1 MKRRFLCYTVLII
14 LLATGC
20 HNQLRE
26 LNGAVIKTAG
36 AVHITDPQND
46 YVIDAA
52 IPIPTQVSATQGDF
66 SDRIRISWQQVFY
79 NDSQIQYHVYRE
91 SKTKDGEATLLRL
104 TGYRPIVNLYFDD
117 LVSGTVEPGVVYRYY
132 VRAVNMSS
140 PNTEGSV
147 LSAPVEGFALAGVST
162 ISADFRVSTERVT
175 VTWGEVEGAS
185 FYYLYRA
192 EEVYEGVRPP
202 DEDFIRLDQA
212 FTECSYNDYSLTS
225 GGILEAGKSYY
236 YYVEAC
242 FDRET
247 TAERSGYARGSLLS
261 AGAPAEGYIEDVSQ
275 DEILGAIRVAWTED
289 ANAEGYFVYRITQEN
304 LEGGDYVGTEI
315 AVDSASLKSDNGAAV
330 WYDTDPI
337 VATGES
343 FYYRVAAIND
353 YGAGSLS
360 SPNISEVS
368 EQLRVAGRAIP
379 SAADLQPYIMLQR
392 TGFYVSWPQVF
403 SGAGYYLMVADGTSG
418 SAPTEESGWTLIGSS
433 AVTATE
439 TTVSES
445 DLSSVLNGTQIAD
458 AKLYF
463 RVLPVNTTLVTAYD
477 PTTGVTLSEDGT
489 KYQTELNGSAGSEED
504 SNTILVG
511 RSNFMQ
517 PMYFEKRAP
526 SLISIEASQG
536 TEIGTVKVTAEL
548 DLNSEIGYLYDIKLK
563 RTCYYG
569 DETGVYPLSLP
580 PANTKASDAKVFTK
594 NGQAKQARTSTI
606 SMSEYFNSGV
616 IEWNDPMPDYDKNG
630 KEVGTITWD
639 YATWDSEA
647 WKCILR
653 KKDVDMRQFMNI
665 EYTLISIDLN
675 SGNKETVLNAS
686 PATGYPDLSD
696 KEFAHLA
703 KWMTDCALN
712 SIWQLNIPRCLWDNT
727 VSWLPGLSF
736 SHNGENGG
744 RMVFNVGSVTNLSGS
759 GGTDGTQYS
768 DWPGYNIKLSMSMKV
783 SLESNQPRQVTLN
796 GVQLVTPY
804 FSGSMDLQMTVRD
817 FGPFWGLWSESDGS
831 YKKGGYL
838 TVKAGRRSSY
848 QFNPSEIIMKG
859 TGATDVFDYQVHG
872 YDLNR
877 DLDPSEKSSY
887 PTKGGGSWHFT
898 RINWPA
904 RPYPENNS
912 FMSGLGKNASID
924 YGTTPW

>member
-14 LLATGC
+14 LLVTGC

-91 SKTKDGEATLLRL
+91 SETKEGETTLLRL

-162 ISADFRVSTERVT
+162 ISADFRVSTEKVT

-225 GGILEAGKSYY
+225 GGILEAGKSYF

-275 DEILGAIRVAWTED
+275 DEILGAIRVAWTAD

-630 KEVGTITWD
+630 NEVGTITWD
-639 YATWDSEA
+639 YATWDREA

-675 SGNKETVLNAS
+675 DGNKEAVLNAS

-768 DWPGYNIKLSMSMKV
+768 DWPGYTIKLSMSMKV

-877 DLDPSEKSSY
+877 DLDPSEKNSY

-912 FMSGLGKNASID
+912 FMSGLGKSASID

>member
-1 MKRRFLCYTVLII
+1 
-14 LLATGC
+14 
-20 HNQLRE
+20 
-26 LNGAVIKTAG
+26 
-36 AVHITDPQND
+36 
-46 YVIDAA
+46 
-52 IPIPTQVSATQGDF
+52 
-66 SDRIRISWQQVFY
+66 
-79 NDSQIQYHVYRE
+79 
-91 SKTKDGEATLLRL
+91 
-104 TGYRPIVNLYFDD
+104 
-117 LVSGTVEPGVVYRYY
+117 
-132 VRAVNMSS
+132 
-140 PNTEGSV
+140 
-147 LSAPVEGFALAGVST
+147 
-162 ISADFRVSTERVT
+162 
-175 VTWGEVEGAS
+175 
-185 FYYLYRA
+185 
-192 EEVYEGVRPP
+192 
-202 DEDFIRLDQA
+202 
-212 FTECSYNDYSLTS
+212 
-225 GGILEAGKSYY
+225 
-236 YYVEAC
+236 
-242 FDRET
+242 
-247 TAERSGYARGSLLS
+247 
-261 AGAPAEGYIEDVSQ
+261 
-275 DEILGAIRVAWTED
+275 
-289 ANAEGYFVYRITQEN
+289 
-304 LEGGDYVGTEI
+304 
-315 AVDSASLKSDNGAAV
+315 
-330 WYDTDPI
+330 
-337 VATGES
+337 
-343 FYYRVAAIND
+343 
-353 YGAGSLS
+353 
-360 SPNISEVS
+360 
-368 EQLRVAGRAIP
+368 
-379 SAADLQPYIMLQR
+379 
-392 TGFYVSWPQVF
+392 
-403 SGAGYYLMVADGTSG
+403 
-418 SAPTEESGWTLIGSS
+418 
-433 AVTATE
+433 
-439 TTVSES
+439 
-445 DLSSVLNGTQIAD
+445 
-458 AKLYF
+458 
-463 RVLPVNTTLVTAYD
+463 
-477 PTTGVTLSEDGT
+477 
-489 KYQTELNGSAGSEED
+489 
-504 SNTILVG
+504 
-511 RSNFMQ
+511 MQ

-639 YATWDSEA
+639 YATWDREA

-675 SGNKETVLNAS
+675 NGNKETVLNAS

>member
-14 LLATGC
+14 LLVTGC

-91 SKTKDGEATLLRL
+91 SETKEGETTLLRL

-275 DEILGAIRVAWTED
+275 DEILGAIRVAWTAD

-379 SAADLQPYIMLQR
+379 SAADLQPYIMLQS

-606 SMSEYFNSGV
+606 PMSEYFNSGV

-639 YATWDSEA
+639 YATWDREA

-675 SGNKETVLNAS
+675 DGNKETVLNAS

-712 SIWQLNIPRCLWDNT
+712 SIWQLNIPRRLWDNT

-768 DWPGYNIKLSMSMKV
+768 DWPGYTIKLSMSMKV

-912 FMSGLGKNASID
+912 FMSGLGKSASID

>member
-14 LLATGC
+14 LLVTGC

-91 SKTKDGEATLLRL
+91 SETKEGETTLLRL

-117 LVSGTVEPGVVYRYY
+117 LVSGTVEPGVVYKYY

-162 ISADFRVSTERVT
+162 ISADFRVSTEKVS

-606 SMSEYFNSGV
+606 PMSEYFNSGV

-639 YATWDSEA
+639 YATWDREA

-675 SGNKETVLNAS
+675 DGNKETVLNAS

-768 DWPGYNIKLSMSMKV
+768 DWPGYTIKLSMSMKV

-877 DLDPSEKSSY
+877 DLDPSEKNSY

-912 FMSGLGKNASID
+912 FMSGLGKSASID

>member
-14 LLATGC
+14 LLVTGC

-162 ISADFRVSTERVT
+162 ISADFRVSTEKVT

-225 GGILEAGKSYY
+225 GGILKAGKSYY

-247 TAERSGYARGSLLS
+247 TAERSGYARGALLS
-261 AGAPAEGYIEDVSQ
+261 AGAPAEGSIKDVSQ
-275 DEILGAIRVAWTED
+275 DEILGAIRVAWTAD
-289 ANAEGYFVYRITQEN
+289 ANAKSYFVYRITQEN

-315 AVDSASLKSDNGAAV
+315 AVDPASLKSDNGATV

-433 AVTATE
+433 DVTATE
-439 TTVSES
+439 MTVSES

-477 PTTGVTLSEDGT
+477 PATGVTLSEDGT
-489 KYQTELNGSAGSEED
+489 KYQNELNGTGSEGD

-639 YATWDSEA
+639 YATWDREA

-675 SGNKETVLNAS
+675 NGNKETVLNAS

-768 DWPGYNIKLSMSMKV
+768 DWPGYTIKLSMSMKV

-848 QFNPSEIIMKG
+848 RFNPSEIIMKG

>member
-162 ISADFRVSTERVT
+162 ISADFRVSTEKVT

-225 GGILEAGKSYY
+225 GGILKAGKSYY

-247 TAERSGYARGSLLS
+247 TAERSGYARGALLS

-275 DEILGAIRVAWTED
+275 DEILGAIRVAWTAD
-289 ANAEGYFVYRITQEN
+289 ANAKSYFVYRITQEN

-330 WYDTDPI
+330 WYDTDPV

-418 SAPTEESGWTLIGSS
+418 RAPAEESGWTLIGSS

-439 TTVSES
+439 MTVSES

-477 PTTGVTLSEDGT
+477 PANGVTLSEDGT
-489 KYQTELNGSAGSEED
+489 KYQTELNGTGSEGD

-630 KEVGTITWD
+630 NEVGTITWD
-639 YATWDSEA
+639 YATWDREA

-675 SGNKETVLNAS
+675 NGNKETVLNAS

-768 DWPGYNIKLSMSMKV
+768 DWPGYTIKLSMSMKV

-848 QFNPSEIIMKG
+848 RFNPSEIIMKG

>member
-162 ISADFRVSTERVT
+162 ISADFRVSTEKVT

-225 GGILEAGKSYY
+225 GGILKAGKSYY

-247 TAERSGYARGSLLS
+247 TAERSGYARGALLS

-275 DEILGAIRVAWTED
+275 DEILGAIRVAWTAD
-289 ANAEGYFVYRITQEN
+289 ANAKSYFVYRITQEN

-315 AVDSASLKSDNGAAV
+315 AVDLAILKNDNGAAV

-418 SAPTEESGWTLIGSS
+418 RAPAEESGWTLIGSS

-439 TTVSES
+439 MTVSES
-445 DLSSVLNGTQIAD
+445 DLSSVLNGTQIAA

-477 PTTGVTLSEDGT
+477 PATGVTLSEDGT
-489 KYQTELNGSAGSEED
+489 KYQTELNGTGSEGD

-639 YATWDSEA
+639 YATWDREA

-768 DWPGYNIKLSMSMKV
+768 DWPGYTIKLSMSMKV

>member
-162 ISADFRVSTERVT
+162 ISADFRVSTEKVT

-225 GGILEAGKSYY
+225 GGILKAGKSYY

-247 TAERSGYARGSLLS
+247 TAERSGYARGALLS
-261 AGAPAEGYIEDVSQ
+261 AGAPAEGSIEDVSQ
-275 DEILGAIRVAWTED
+275 DEILGAIRVAWTAD
-289 ANAEGYFVYRITQEN
+289 ANAKSYFVYRITQEN

-315 AVDSASLKSDNGAAV
+315 AVDPASLKSDNDVAV

-418 SAPTEESGWTLIGSS
+418 SAPAEESGWTLIGSS

-439 TTVSES
+439 MTVSES

-477 PTTGVTLSEDGT
+477 PTNGVTLSEDGT
-489 KYQTELNGSAGSEED
+489 KYQTELNGTGSEGD

-639 YATWDSEA
+639 YATWDREA

-675 SGNKETVLNAS
+675 NGNKETVLNAS

-848 QFNPSEIIMKG
+848 RFNPSEIIMKG

>member
-14 LLATGC
+14 LLVTGC

-91 SKTKDGEATLLRL
+91 SETKEGETTLLRL

-117 LVSGTVEPGVVYRYY
+117 LVSGTVEPGVVYKYY

-162 ISADFRVSTERVT
+162 ISADFRVSTEKVT

-212 FTECSYNDYSLTS
+212 FTECSYNDYSLIS
-225 GGILEAGKSYY
+225 GGILKAGKSYF

-247 TAERSGYARGSLLS
+247 TAERSGYARGALLS

-418 SAPTEESGWTLIGSS
+418 SAPTEESGWTLLGSS

-489 KYQTELNGSAGSEED
+489 KYQTELNGAGSEGD

-606 SMSEYFNSGV
+606 PMSEYFNSGV

-630 KEVGTITWD
+630 NEVGTITWD
-639 YATWDSEA
+639 YATWDREA

-675 SGNKETVLNAS
+675 DGNKETVLNAS

-768 DWPGYNIKLSMSMKV
+768 DWPGYTIKLSMSMKV

-912 FMSGLGKNASID
+912 FMSGLGKSASID

>member
-162 ISADFRVSTERVT
+162 ISADFRVSTEKVT

-225 GGILEAGKSYY
+225 GGILKAGKSYY

-247 TAERSGYARGSLLS
+247 TAERSGYARGALLS

-275 DEILGAIRVAWTED
+275 DEILGAIRVAWTAD
-289 ANAEGYFVYRITQEN
+289 ANAKSYFVYRITQEN

-315 AVDSASLKSDNGAAV
+315 AVDPASLKSDNGATV

-439 TTVSES
+439 MTVSES

-477 PTTGVTLSEDGT
+477 PATGVTLSEDGT
-489 KYQTELNGSAGSEED
+489 KYQTELNGTGSEGD

-639 YATWDSEA
+639 YATWDREA

-768 DWPGYNIKLSMSMKV
+768 DWPGYTIKLSMSMKV

>member
-14 LLATGC
+14 LLVTGC

-91 SKTKDGEATLLRL
+91 SETKEGETTLLRL

-162 ISADFRVSTERVT
+162 ISADFRVSTEKVT

-202 DEDFIRLDQA
+202 DENFIRLDQA

-275 DEILGAIRVAWTED
+275 DEILGAIRVAWTAD

-337 VATGES
+337 IATGES

-368 EQLRVAGRAIP
+368 EQLRVTGRAIP

-630 KEVGTITWD
+630 NEVGTITWD
-639 YATWDSEA
+639 YATWDREA

-675 SGNKETVLNAS
+675 DGNKEAVLNAS

-768 DWPGYNIKLSMSMKV
+768 DWPGYTIKLSMSMKV

-912 FMSGLGKNASID
+912 FMSGLGKSASID

>member
-91 SKTKDGEATLLRL
+91 SETREGETTLLRL

-117 LVSGTVEPGVVYRYY
+117 LVSGTVEPGVVYKYY

-162 ISADFRVSTERVT
+162 ISADFRVSTEKVT

-225 GGILEAGKSYY
+225 GGILEAGKSYF

-247 TAERSGYARGSLLS
+247 TAERSGYARGALLS

-275 DEILGAIRVAWTED
+275 DEILGAIRVAWTAD

-403 SGAGYYLMVADGTSG
+403 SRAGYYLMVADGTSG
-418 SAPTEESGWTLIGSS
+418 SAPTEESGWTLLGSS

-439 TTVSES
+439 TTVSKS

-477 PTTGVTLSEDGT
+477 PTTGVTLSEDGR
-489 KYQTELNGSAGSEED
+489 KYQNELNGSAGSEED

-639 YATWDSEA
+639 YATWDREA

-675 SGNKETVLNAS
+675 NGNKETVLNAS

-887 PTKGGGSWHFT
+887 PEKGGGSWHFT

>member
-14 LLATGC
+14 LLVTGC

-91 SKTKDGEATLLRL
+91 SETKEGETTLLRL

-418 SAPTEESGWTLIGSS
+418 SAPAEESGWTLIGSS

-489 KYQTELNGSAGSEED
+489 KYQTELNGAGSEED

-630 KEVGTITWD
+630 NEVGTITWD
-639 YATWDSEA
+639 YATWDREA

-675 SGNKETVLNAS
+675 DGNKETVLNAS

-768 DWPGYNIKLSMSMKV
+768 DWPGYTIKLSMSMKV

-912 FMSGLGKNASID
+912 FMSGLGKSASID

>member
-162 ISADFRVSTERVT
+162 ISADFRVSTEKVT

-225 GGILEAGKSYY
+225 GGILKAGKSYY

-247 TAERSGYARGSLLS
+247 TAERSGYARGALLS

-275 DEILGAIRVAWTED
+275 DEILGAIRVAWTAD
-289 ANAEGYFVYRITQEN
+289 ANVESYFVYRITQEN

-315 AVDSASLKSDNGAAV
+315 AVDLAILKNDNGAAV

-418 SAPTEESGWTLIGSS
+418 RAPTEESGWTLIGSS
-433 AVTATE
+433 VVTATE
-439 TTVSES
+439 MTVSES

-477 PTTGVTLSEDGT
+477 PATGVTLSEDGT
-489 KYQTELNGSAGSEED
+489 KYQNELNGSGSEGD

-639 YATWDSEA
+639 YATWDREA

-665 EYTLISIDLN
+665 EYTLISIDMN
-675 SGNKETVLNAS
+675 NGNKETVLNAS

>member
-162 ISADFRVSTERVT
+162 ISADFRVSTEKVT

-225 GGILEAGKSYY
+225 GGILKAGKSYY

-247 TAERSGYARGSLLS
+247 TAERSGYARGALLS
-261 AGAPAEGYIEDVSQ
+261 AGAPTEGYIEDVSQ
-275 DEILGAIRVAWTED
+275 DEILGAIRVAWTAD
-289 ANAEGYFVYRITQEN
+289 ANAKSYFVYRITQEN

-315 AVDSASLKSDNGAAV
+315 AVDPAILKNDNGAAV

-433 AVTATE
+433 VVTATE
-439 TTVSES
+439 MTVSES

-477 PTTGVTLSEDGT
+477 PATGVTLSEDGT
-489 KYQTELNGSAGSEED
+489 KYQTELNGTGSEGD

-639 YATWDSEA
+639 YATWDREA

-675 SGNKETVLNAS
+675 NGNKETVLNAS

-768 DWPGYNIKLSMSMKV
+768 DWPGYTIKLSMSMKV

>member
-91 SKTKDGEATLLRL
+91 SETREGETTLLRL

-117 LVSGTVEPGVVYRYY
+117 LVSGTVEPGVVYKYY

-162 ISADFRVSTERVT
+162 ISADFRVSTEKVT

-225 GGILEAGKSYY
+225 GGILEAGKSYF

-247 TAERSGYARGSLLS
+247 TAERSGYARGALLS

-275 DEILGAIRVAWTED
+275 DEILGAIRVAWTAD

-403 SGAGYYLMVADGTSG
+403 SRAGYYLMVADGTSG
-418 SAPTEESGWTLIGSS
+418 SAPTEESGWTLLGSS

-439 TTVSES
+439 TTVSKS

-477 PTTGVTLSEDGT
+477 PTTGVTLSEDGR
-489 KYQTELNGSAGSEED
+489 KYQNELNGSAGSEED

-639 YATWDSEA
+639 YATWDREA

-675 SGNKETVLNAS
+675 NGNKETVLNAS

>member
-162 ISADFRVSTERVT
+162 ISADFRVSTEKVT

-225 GGILEAGKSYY
+225 GGILKAGKSYY

-247 TAERSGYARGSLLS
+247 TAERSGYARGALLS

-275 DEILGAIRVAWTED
+275 DEILGAIRVAWTAN
-289 ANAEGYFVYRITQEN
+289 ANAESYFVYRITQEN

-315 AVDSASLKSDNGAAV
+315 AVDPASLKSDNGVTV

-418 SAPTEESGWTLIGSS
+418 SAPAEESGWTLIGSS

-439 TTVSES
+439 MTVSEN

-477 PTTGVTLSEDGT
+477 PTNGVTLSEDGT
-489 KYQTELNGSAGSEED
+489 KYQTELNGAGSEGD

-639 YATWDSEA
+639 YATWDREA

-675 SGNKETVLNAS
+675 NGNKETVLNAS

-768 DWPGYNIKLSMSMKV
+768 DWPGYTIKLSMSMKV

>member
-162 ISADFRVSTERVT
+162 ISADFRVSTEKVT

-225 GGILEAGKSYY
+225 GGILKAGKSYY

-247 TAERSGYARGSLLS
+247 TAERSGYARGALLS
-261 AGAPAEGYIEDVSQ
+261 AGAPTEGYIEDVSQ
-275 DEILGAIRVAWTED
+275 DEILGAIRVAWTAD
-289 ANAEGYFVYRITQEN
+289 ANAESYFVYRITQEN

-315 AVDSASLKSDNGAAV
+315 AVDSASLKSDDGAAV

-418 SAPTEESGWTLIGSS
+418 RAPAEESGWTLIGSS

-439 TTVSES
+439 MTVSEN

-477 PTTGVTLSEDGT
+477 PTNGVTLSEDGT
-489 KYQTELNGSAGSEED
+489 KYQNELNGTGSEGD

-569 DETGVYPLSLP
+569 DEEGVYPLSLP

-594 NGQAKQARTSTI
+594 NGKAKQARTSTI

-639 YATWDSEA
+639 YATWDREA

-675 SGNKETVLNAS
+675 NGNKETVLNAS

-727 VSWLPGLSF
+727 VSWLPSLSF

-768 DWPGYNIKLSMSMKV
+768 DWPGYTIKLSMSMKV

-848 QFNPSEIIMKG
+848 RFNPSEIIMKG

>member
-162 ISADFRVSTERVT
+162 ISADFRVSTEKVT

-225 GGILEAGKSYY
+225 GGILKAGKSYY

-247 TAERSGYARGSLLS
+247 TAERSGYARGALLS

-275 DEILGAIRVAWTED
+275 DEILGAIRVAWTAD
-289 ANAEGYFVYRITQEN
+289 ANAKSYFVYRITQEN

-315 AVDSASLKSDNGAAV
+315 AVDPASLKSDNDVAV

-403 SGAGYYLMVADGTSG
+403 SGAGYYLMVADGASG

-433 AVTATE
+433 VVTATE
-439 TTVSES
+439 MTVSES

-477 PTTGVTLSEDGT
+477 PTNGVTLSEDGT
-489 KYQTELNGSAGSEED
+489 KYQTELNGTGSEGD

-639 YATWDSEA
+639 YATWDREA

-675 SGNKETVLNAS
+675 NGNKETVLNAS

>member
-162 ISADFRVSTERVT
+162 ISADFRVSTEKVT

-225 GGILEAGKSYY
+225 GGILKAGKSYY

-247 TAERSGYARGSLLS
+247 TAERSGYARGALLS
-261 AGAPAEGYIEDVSQ
+261 AGAPTEGYIEDVSQ
-275 DEILGAIRVAWTED
+275 DEILGAIRVAWTAD
-289 ANAEGYFVYRITQEN
+289 ANAKSYFVYRITQEN

-315 AVDSASLKSDNGAAV
+315 AVDPASLKSDNGAAV

-418 SAPTEESGWTLIGSS
+418 SAPAEESGWTLIGSS
-433 AVTATE
+433 DVTATE
-439 TTVSES
+439 MTVSES

-477 PTTGVTLSEDGT
+477 PATGVTLSEDGT
-489 KYQTELNGSAGSEED
+489 KYQTELNGAGSEGD

-630 KEVGTITWD
+630 NEVGTITWD
-639 YATWDSEA
+639 YATWDREA

-675 SGNKETVLNAS
+675 NGNKETVLNAS
-686 PATGYPDLSD
+686 PATGYPDLSN

-768 DWPGYNIKLSMSMKV
+768 DWPGYTIKLSMSMKV

-912 FMSGLGKNASID
+912 FMSGLGKSASID

>member
-1 MKRRFLCYTVLII
+1 MKRRSLCYTVLII
-14 LLATGC
+14 LLVTGC

-162 ISADFRVSTERVT
+162 ISADFRVSTEKVT

-225 GGILEAGKSYY
+225 GGILKAGKSYY

-247 TAERSGYARGSLLS
+247 TAERSGYARGALLS

-275 DEILGAIRVAWTED
+275 DEILGAIRVAWTAD

-439 TTVSES
+439 MTVSES
-445 DLSSVLNGTQIAD
+445 DLSSVLNGTQITD

-489 KYQTELNGSAGSEED
+489 KYQTELNGAGSEGD

-639 YATWDSEA
+639 YATWDREA

-675 SGNKETVLNAS
+675 NGNKETVLNAS

-887 PTKGGGSWHFT
+887 PEKGGGSWHFT

>member
-162 ISADFRVSTERVT
+162 ISADFRVSTEKVT

-225 GGILEAGKSYY
+225 GGILEAGKSYF

-247 TAERSGYARGSLLS
+247 TAERSGYARGALLS

-275 DEILGAIRVAWTED
+275 DEILGAIRVAWTAD

-315 AVDSASLKSDNGAAV
+315 AVDPAILKSDNGATV

-439 TTVSES
+439 MTVSES

-477 PTTGVTLSEDGT
+477 PTNGVTLSEDGT
-489 KYQTELNGSAGSEED
+489 KYQTELNGTGSEGD

-639 YATWDSEA
+639 YATWDREA

-675 SGNKETVLNAS
+675 NGNKETVLNAS

-768 DWPGYNIKLSMSMKV
+768 DWPGYTIKLSMSMKV

-887 PTKGGGSWHFT
+887 PEKGGGSWHFT

>member
-162 ISADFRVSTERVT
+162 ISADFRVSTEKVT

-225 GGILEAGKSYY
+225 GGILKAGKSYY

-247 TAERSGYARGSLLS
+247 TAERSGYARGALLS

-275 DEILGAIRVAWTED
+275 DEILGAIRVAWTAD
-289 ANAEGYFVYRITQEN
+289 ANAKSYFVYRITQEN

-315 AVDSASLKSDNGAAV
+315 AVDLAILKNDNGAAV

-418 SAPTEESGWTLIGSS
+418 RAPAEESGWTLIGSS
-433 AVTATE
+433 VVTATE
-439 TTVSES
+439 MTVSES

-477 PTTGVTLSEDGT
+477 PTNGVTLSEDGT
-489 KYQTELNGSAGSEED
+489 KYQTELNGTGSEGD

-639 YATWDSEA
+639 YATWDREA

-768 DWPGYNIKLSMSMKV
+768 DWPGYTIKLSMSMKV

>member
-162 ISADFRVSTERVT
+162 ISADFRVSTEKVT

-225 GGILEAGKSYY
+225 GGILKAGKSYY

-247 TAERSGYARGSLLS
+247 TAERSGYARGALLS

-275 DEILGAIRVAWTED
+275 DEILGAIRVAWTAD
-289 ANAEGYFVYRITQEN
+289 ANAESYFVYRITQEN

-315 AVDSASLKSDNGAAV
+315 AVDLAILKNDNGAAV

-418 SAPTEESGWTLIGSS
+418 RAPTEESGWTLIGSS
-433 AVTATE
+433 VVTATE
-439 TTVSES
+439 MTVSES

-477 PTTGVTLSEDGT
+477 PATGVTLSEDGT
-489 KYQTELNGSAGSEED
+489 KYQNELNGSGSEGD

-639 YATWDSEA
+639 YATWDREA

-675 SGNKETVLNAS
+675 NGNKETVLNAS

>member
-162 ISADFRVSTERVT
+162 ISADFRVSTEKVT

-225 GGILEAGKSYY
+225 GGILKAGKSYY

-247 TAERSGYARGSLLS
+247 TAERSGYARGALLS

-275 DEILGAIRVAWTED
+275 DEILGAIRVAWTAD
-289 ANAEGYFVYRITQEN
+289 ANAKSYFVYRITQEN

-315 AVDSASLKSDNGAAV
+315 AVDLAILKNDNGAAV

-439 TTVSES
+439 MTVSES

-477 PTTGVTLSEDGT
+477 PATGVTLSEDGT
-489 KYQTELNGSAGSEED
+489 KYQTELNGTGSEGD

-639 YATWDSEA
+639 YATWDREA

-675 SGNKETVLNAS
+675 NGNKETVLNAS

>member
-14 LLATGC
+14 LLVTGC

-91 SKTKDGEATLLRL
+91 SETKEGETTLLRL

-225 GGILEAGKSYY
+225 GGILEAGKSYF

-247 TAERSGYARGSLLS
+247 TAERSGYARGALLS

-275 DEILGAIRVAWTED
+275 DEILGAIRVAWTAD

-489 KYQTELNGSAGSEED
+489 KYQTELNGSAGSEGD

-630 KEVGTITWD
+630 NEVGTITWD
-639 YATWDSEA
+639 YATWDREA

-675 SGNKETVLNAS
+675 DGNKETVLNAS

-912 FMSGLGKNASID
+912 FMSGLGKSASID

>member
-162 ISADFRVSTERVT
+162 ISADFRVSTEKVT

-225 GGILEAGKSYY
+225 GGILKAGKSYY

-247 TAERSGYARGSLLS
+247 TAERSGYARGALLS
-261 AGAPAEGYIEDVSQ
+261 AGAPAEGSIEDVSQ
-275 DEILGAIRVAWTED
+275 DEILGAIRVAWTAD
-289 ANAEGYFVYRITQEN
+289 ANAKSYFVYRITQEN

-315 AVDSASLKSDNGAAV
+315 AVDPASLKSDNDVAV

-403 SGAGYYLMVADGTSG
+403 SGAGYYLMVADGASG

-433 AVTATE
+433 VVTATE
-439 TTVSES
+439 MTVSES

-477 PTTGVTLSEDGT
+477 PTNGVTLSEDGT
-489 KYQTELNGSAGSEED
+489 KYQTELNGTGSEGD

-630 KEVGTITWD
+630 NEVGTITWD
-639 YATWDSEA
+639 YATWDREA

-675 SGNKETVLNAS
+675 NGNKETVLNAS

-887 PTKGGGSWHFT
+887 PEKGGGSWHFT

-912 FMSGLGKNASID
+912 FMSGLGKSASID

>member
-275 DEILGAIRVAWTED
+275 DEILGAIRVAWTAD

-504 SNTILVG
+504 
-511 RSNFMQ
+511 
-517 PMYFEKRAP
+517 
-526 SLISIEASQG
+526 
-536 TEIGTVKVTAEL
+536 
-548 DLNSEIGYLYDIKLK
+548 
-563 RTCYYG
+563 
-569 DETGVYPLSLP
+569 
-580 PANTKASDAKVFTK
+580 
-594 NGQAKQARTSTI
+594 
-606 SMSEYFNSGV
+606 
-616 IEWNDPMPDYDKNG
+616 
-630 KEVGTITWD
+630 
-639 YATWDSEA
+639 
-647 WKCILR
+647 
-653 KKDVDMRQFMNI
+653 
-665 EYTLISIDLN
+665 
-675 SGNKETVLNAS
+675 
-686 PATGYPDLSD
+686 
-696 KEFAHLA
+696 
-703 KWMTDCALN
+703 
-712 SIWQLNIPRCLWDNT
+712 
-727 VSWLPGLSF
+727 
-736 SHNGENGG
+736 
-744 RMVFNVGSVTNLSGS
+744 
-759 GGTDGTQYS
+759 
-768 DWPGYNIKLSMSMKV
+768 
-783 SLESNQPRQVTLN
+783 
-796 GVQLVTPY
+796 
-804 FSGSMDLQMTVRD
+804 
-817 FGPFWGLWSESDGS
+817 
-831 YKKGGYL
+831 
-838 TVKAGRRSSY
+838 
-848 QFNPSEIIMKG
+848 
-859 TGATDVFDYQVHG
+859 
-872 YDLNR
+872 
-877 DLDPSEKSSY
+877 
-887 PTKGGGSWHFT
+887 
-898 RINWPA
+898 
-904 RPYPENNS
+904 
-912 FMSGLGKNASID
+912 
-924 YGTTPW
+924 